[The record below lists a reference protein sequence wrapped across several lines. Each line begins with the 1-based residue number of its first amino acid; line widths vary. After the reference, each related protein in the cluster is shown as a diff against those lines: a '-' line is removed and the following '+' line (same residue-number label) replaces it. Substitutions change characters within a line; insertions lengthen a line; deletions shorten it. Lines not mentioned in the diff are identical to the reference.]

1 MSIFASLLRRQVRTY
16 STRPIVVSGPSGSG
30 KSTLLT
36 KLFAEYPEKF
46 GFSVSHTTRQPRS
59 GEIPGKSYHFIDR
72 EKMEEEIRK
81 EKFIEHAEFSG
92 NLYGTSLDSIQEVL
106 KSGKLC
112 VLDIDMQGVKSVKK
126 SNLNAR
132 FVFISPPSLES
143 LEKRLRARGTENES
157 SLKSRLDAAGG
168 ELDYAKLPGSHD
180 IIIVNDE
187 LDTAYSK
194 LKEFVFTDDSST
206 KH

>member
-1 MSIFASLLRRQVRTY
+1 MSIFGSLLRTSVRRY

-46 GFSVSHTTRQPRS
+46 GFSVSHTTRKPRP
-59 GEIPGKSYHFIDR
+59 GEIPGVSYHFVDR
-72 EKMEEEIRK
+72 RQMEEEIRK
-81 EKFIEHAEFSG
+81 ERFVEHAEFSG
-92 NLYGTSLDSIQEVL
+92 NLYGTSLEAIRNVS

-132 FVFISPPSLES
+132 FVFVSPPSLEA
-143 LEKRLRARGTENES
+143 LEQRLRDRGTETET
-157 SLKSRLDAAGG
+157 SLRSRLDAASG
-168 ELDYAKLPGSHD
+168 ELDYAKQPGSHD
-180 IIIVNDE
+180 IIIVNDD
-187 LDTAYSK
+187 LDEAYTK
-194 LKEFVFTDDSST
+194 LKQFIFTDGSSQE
-206 KH
+206 